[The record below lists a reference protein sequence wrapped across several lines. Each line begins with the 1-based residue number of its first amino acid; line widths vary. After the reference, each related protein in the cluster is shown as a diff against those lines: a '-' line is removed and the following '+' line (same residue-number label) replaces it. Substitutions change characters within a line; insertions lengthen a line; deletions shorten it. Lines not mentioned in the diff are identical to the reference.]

1 MIKIVK
7 KNNTGLRGF
16 VEIPSDKSISH
27 RAVILNSLAF
37 GESVIRNFSLGKD
50 CLTSV
55 NILKS
60 LGVDIDFID
69 DKILKIKSKGSFQ
82 KPQNFLDA
90 ENSGTTMRLMS
101 GILAGQNFDSVLIGD
116 ESLSKRPMKRILEP
130 LKIMGAKIEA
140 NNNHAPLKIYGKKLN
155 GIEYISPIPSA
166 QVKSCVLLAGLS
178 ACGKT
183 TYIEPELSRNHT
195 EIMLEYLG
203 ANILV
208 NGVKTEILPS
218 ELESRDIEIVGD
230 ISSASFFIV
239 AGLIVPNSDITLK
252 NVGINPT
259 RAGIIDV
266 IKKMGGDIE
275 IFEERVLAGEKVAN
289 IRVRYTENLKGCTIC
304 GADIPR
310 LIDELPIIAVLATQA
325 DGKTLV
331 KNAEDLR
338 NKESDRISCLKTG
351 LKKLGAQI
359 EETTD
364 GFFVVGKTQLN
375 GDCELESF
383 NDHRLAMSFYIAGL
397 ICKKE
402 ILIKGFDWVKI
413 SFPEFE
419 KLIVELV

>member
-140 NNNHAPLKIYGKKLN
+140 NNNHAPLKIYGKK
-155 GIEYISPIPSA
+155 Y
-166 QVKSCVLLAGLS
+166 
-178 ACGKT
+178 
-183 TYIEPELSRNHT
+183 
-195 EIMLEYLG
+195 
-203 ANILV
+203 
-208 NGVKTEILPS
+208 
-218 ELESRDIEIVGD
+218 D
-230 ISSASFFIV
+230 
-239 AGLIVPNSDITLK
+239 
-252 NVGINPT
+252 
-259 RAGIIDV
+259 
-266 IKKMGGDIE
+266 
-275 IFEERVLAGEKVAN
+275 
-289 IRVRYTENLKGCTIC
+289 
-304 GADIPR
+304 
-310 LIDELPIIAVLATQA
+310 
-325 DGKTLV
+325 
-331 KNAEDLR
+331 
-338 NKESDRISCLKTG
+338 
-351 LKKLGAQI
+351 
-359 EETTD
+359 
-364 GFFVVGKTQLN
+364 
-375 GDCELESF
+375 
-383 NDHRLAMSFYIAGL
+383 
-397 ICKKE
+397 
-402 ILIKGFDWVKI
+402 
-413 SFPEFE
+413 
-419 KLIVELV
+419 